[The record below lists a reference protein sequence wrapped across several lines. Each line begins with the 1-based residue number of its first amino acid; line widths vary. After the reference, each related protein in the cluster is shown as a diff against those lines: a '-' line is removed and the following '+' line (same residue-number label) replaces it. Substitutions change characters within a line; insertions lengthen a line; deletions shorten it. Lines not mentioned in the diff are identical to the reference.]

1 MTRIIPARNARQGT
15 RGRHVLVVLVAAL
28 MLALAAWG
36 AAEFYGEMIDQ
47 NANQTIRAPGT
58 APGPAPG

>member
-15 RGRHVLVVLVAAL
+15 RGRHVLLVLLAAL
-28 MLALAAWG
+28 MLAMAAWG

-47 NANQTIRAPGT
+47 NANQTTAVPG
-58 APGPAPG
+58 

>member
-15 RGRHVLVVLVAAL
+15 RGRHVLLVLLAAL
-28 MLALAAWG
+28 MLAMAAWG

-47 NANQTIRAPGT
+47 NANQTTAAPG
-58 APGPAPG
+58 